1 MKLMMKMMIVRHQQR
16 QSNRYIQFQ
25 AILQWRIGFVLL
37 LSILSKV
44 SAECGFPGAPAH
56 SSVKFNTEGFSNEEW
71 RPGTVARYSC
81 DRGFELLG
89 PARRICAENGTWAPQ
104 GIPFCVLNVAAGKAP
119 MQSSVVDGGIPQ
131 KAVDGS
137 TSTFFDES
145 TCSLTDVERA
155 PWWYVNLLEPY
166 MVQLVR
172 IDFGQS
178 CCAKDR
184 EATIVVRVGNNRPDL
199 GVNPICNRFTG
210 SLEEGRPLF
219 LPCNP
224 PMPGAFVSVH
234 FEGPPGVSLSICEA
248 FVYTDQALP
257 IERCPTYRDQPPGS
271 TATYNGKCY
280 IFYNQQPSNFQ
291 DAQNFCE
298 SRGGSLVD
306 ESNPALQGF
315 LSWELWRRHKGD
327 ANGQYWL
334 GAVRD
339 RDDPKNWKWIN
350 GKPVS
355 VSFWNLPG
363 GNDDCARFDGTK
375 GWLWS
380 DTNCGLNLNFICQHR
395 PTTCGKPEQPPNS
408 TLISTSYEVGSRIE
422 YICNE
427 GHLLVGPSK
436 RSCLPTGFYSE
447 FPPVCRFLQC
457 GPPADVENAVL
468 SSINGTRQ
476 FKSMIKYEC
485 DPGYVMVG
493 RPELMC
499 DVDEKWN
506 GPPPRCEPVYC
517 EEPLSIRN
525 GGFSLSTNS
534 TRFGTV
540 ASYYCTSS
548 RHELVGSPKLV
559 CQPDGGW
566 NARPPRCEPIMVKPR
581 PPKLAPNPP
590 EIDVPL
596 PPPDTN
602 FPRNR
607 RPFMKKPRPDPES
620 FKPRPRP
627 PFATNDDGFSARPP
641 IDNEIPDSANVQA
654 NPGPRAD
661 EPSSVANDNPR
672 ETRQAQ
678 LNLGGI
684 IALGVF
690 GGFVF
695 LAAIIT
701 TIVILIRRA
710 RNGFHSPAS
719 SLGREGTPTDTLHNT
734 SSSCDASSSSAESDS
749 TRTTGPFGGNLFYRR
764 AWDDLAETTA
774 GGAPRAS
781 STTPTPQPHSKTRH
795 TRCSN
800 GDRKTAADGAVH
812 PHPHKGA
819 GRPAPNKTNPKRF
832 LLDDR
837 KDPLDQHS
845 SSSSFRT
852 RLEPHDGD
860 RDASEMVVSSYAKP
874 EKRHHHHHHH
884 HRHKHRSR
892 RDGEQG
898 HD

>member
-1 MKLMMKMMIVRHQQR
+1 MKKKMMMMIVRHQP
-16 QSNRYIQFQ
+16 
-25 AILQWRIGFVLL
+25 L
-37 LSILSKV
+37 

-56 SSVKFNTEGFSNEEW
+56 SSVKFNTEGLSEDEW

-89 PARRICAENGTWAPQ
+89 PARRICGENGTWAPQ

-468 SSINGTRQ
+468 SSVNGTRQ
-476 FKSMIKYEC
+476 FKSLIQYEC

-566 NARPPRCEPIMVKPR
+566 NARPPRCEPIMIKPR
-581 PPKLAPNPP
+581 PPKLAPKPP
-590 EIDVPL
+590 TIDVPL
-596 PPPDTN
+596 PSPESN

-607 RPFMKKPRPDPES
+607 DRRPPFLQKPRPDPAS
-620 FKPRPRP
+620 FKPRPRRP
-627 PFATNDDGFSARPP
+627 PFTTNDDGFSARPP

-701 TIVILIRRA
+701 TIVILIR
-710 RNGFHSPAS
+710 
-719 SLGREGTPTDTLHNT
+719 
-734 SSSCDASSSSAESDS
+734 
-749 TRTTGPFGGNLFYRR
+749 
-764 AWDDLAETTA
+764 
-774 GGAPRAS
+774 
-781 STTPTPQPHSKTRH
+781 
-795 TRCSN
+795 
-800 GDRKTAADGAVH
+800 
-812 PHPHKGA
+812 
-819 GRPAPNKTNPKRF
+819 
-832 LLDDR
+832 
-837 KDPLDQHS
+837 
-845 SSSSFRT
+845 
-852 RLEPHDGD
+852 
-860 RDASEMVVSSYAKP
+860 
-874 EKRHHHHHHH
+874 
-884 HRHKHRSR
+884 SR
-892 RDGEQG
+892 RDLRPLPTLPRLTNTDSSRWYTLLALPDQPTLARRDLNGFRPRRAPTAGAFSDMREMRSCSSSDDTFTPEG
-898 HD
+898 PSIASMMRDSSSPSPLGRRTRF